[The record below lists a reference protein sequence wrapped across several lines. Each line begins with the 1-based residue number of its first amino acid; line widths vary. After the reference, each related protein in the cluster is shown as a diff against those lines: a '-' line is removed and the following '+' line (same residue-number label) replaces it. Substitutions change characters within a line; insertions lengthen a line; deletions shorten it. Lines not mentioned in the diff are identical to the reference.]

1 MYKNGIGTEPN
12 LDLYRLYMRMAADQ
26 GSRDA
31 GALVTRWD
39 RRNRK
44 RQQDDI
50 PSVGPE
56 NAPGRRGDAEPDDP
70 EEQDRSVACAVSR
83 RTWVLRGTVP

>member
-44 RQQDDI
+44 RQ
-50 PSVGPE
+50 
-56 NAPGRRGDAEPDDP
+56 
-70 EEQDRSVACAVSR
+70 
-83 RTWVLRGTVP
+83 